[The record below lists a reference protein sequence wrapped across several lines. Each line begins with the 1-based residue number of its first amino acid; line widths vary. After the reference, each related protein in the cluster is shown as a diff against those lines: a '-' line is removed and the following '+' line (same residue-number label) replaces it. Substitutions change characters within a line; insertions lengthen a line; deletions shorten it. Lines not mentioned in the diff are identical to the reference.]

1 MNTESNKTEDM
12 STESNKT
19 EDMSKKRKT
28 KRKFRGFEFNPEK
41 IAPSMKKK
49 IKEYERINP

>member
-28 KRKFRGFEFNPEK
+28 KRKFRGFEFDPEK